1 MKVFTNIQNR
11 IKGNLIYGVHLDLK
25 PDGGYNSNIIALKRL
40 SDSISLEKDQS
51 ADLKVDDL
59 PKNAHIS
66 VCLTGYGILTKQV
79 DTDQLQEGFDTILPN
94 GKVEDFVFQTMPK
107 VNQNKSLVNII
118 RKDSL
123 LNLITELKQKNLW
136 VIDLH
141 LGLCSLQN
149 ILPWIQDVSEL
160 KISGIEVQFEKGKLK
175 SFRKVESS
183 NFERYRIGDEMI
195 DANQVLSFG
204 TGVSALAVETE
215 VHLPEMLKQVR
226 KEAYA
231 RKYMLNMQFAFLV
244 LVFVSLLINFIQFD
258 GLNLKQTELTSQLQT
273 GRSLLSKMNQLQAEV
288 DEKEAFFVK
297 SGLSEP
303 SKLSYYSDRIAKLLP
318 VKLKLK
324 SLDLYP
330 QNGKIKQ
337 GKEIGFQ
344 KNSILISGTTKYP
357 VQFNN
362 WIQKLKKESW
372 VNDIHRQEYYKKDQ
386 SKPGEFIVE
395 ISIKQ

>member
-11 IKGNLIYGVHLDLK
+11 IKGNLAYGVHLDLK